1 MELKNT
7 TLEWHDT
14 SKELPMEHEAIT
26 FWRKD
31 DNDFEDLTIGCG
43 MYESGQFHDMFSM
56 KMDNTYDLLPA
67 KDIIC
72 WSYYANEIPFE
83 IEEWKQCLL
92 SLDNNNG

>member
-31 DNDFEDLTIGCG
+31 DNDFEGLTIGCG
-43 MYESGQFHDMFSM
+43 MYESGQFHDMFSWR
-56 KMDNTYDLLPA
+56 KENGQKFNPRNR
-67 KDIIC
+67 
-72 WSYYANEIPFE
+72 SYARRGAGRRI
-83 IEEWKQCLL
+83 
-92 SLDNNNG
+92 